1 MKFLPFVTLFPLFM
15 LGAAHAEPFAKG
27 DAEAGKKLF
36 TQSQCGSSCHD
47 SIMGNGNGNAIFSR
61 FDRKVQNPQQLI
73 AQLRRCTGGA
83 GITLSP
89 QDEQNLGAYLNRNY
103 YHFK

>member
-1 MKFLPFVTLFPLFM
+1 MKLLPLTVLLSLLLVET
-15 LGAAHAEPFAKG
+15 AHADPFAKG

-47 SIMGNGNGNAIFSR
+47 SIMGGNGNAIFTR
-61 FDRKVQNPQQLI
+61 LNRKVQNPQQLI

>member
-1 MKFLPFVTLFPLFM
+1 MKFLPLTVLFSLLL
-15 LGAAHAEPFAKG
+15 LGTAQAEPFAKG

-36 TQSQCGSSCHD
+36 TQNNCGSSCHD
-47 SIMGNGNGNAIFSR
+47 SIMGGNGNTIFTR
-61 FDRKVQNPQQLI
+61 FNHKVQNPQQLI

-89 QDEQNLGAYLNRNY
+89 QDEENLGAYLNRNY